1 MLTPSSNCFAHAF
14 LSNIHMIGGE
24 GHGTYLN
31 TETSQSQEW
40 FLQAMPKQIVA
51 DIHTAKVMAMQSL
64 DTLWFPLCE
73 REYP

>member
-1 MLTPSSNCFAHAF
+1 MN
-14 LSNIHMIGGE
+14 GG
-24 GHGTYLN
+24 GKHSTYLK

-40 FLQAMPKQIVA
+40 FLQAMPKQTIA

-73 REYP
+73 REHP